1 MRLVKC
7 DCPHF
12 IQNVRILL
20 RFSMVFDLLHATEIV
35 IFIIFSRDRKSSPS
49 KYKASD
55 SYLHPYL
62 ILYHF
67 VLKRPHFRAM
77 DNDIEYVFSHRFFSH
92 KGNKHMGTGF
102 HRFSENNSHRFQYW
116 RIDSILQTVTSSGD

>member
-1 MRLVKC
+1 MINLPTLYPKY
-7 DCPHF
+7 
-12 IQNVRILL
+12 VRILL
-20 RFSMVFDLLHATEIV
+20 RFSIAFDPLLATSIL
-35 IFIIFSRDRKSSPS
+35 IFMIFSENESLVPQ
-49 KYKASD
+49 YKASD

-92 KGNKHMGTGF
+92 KGNIWVPVFTGF
-102 HRFSENNSHRFQYW
+102 QKTIATGFN
-116 RIDSILQTVTSSGD
+116 IGA